1 MIYFQTQE
9 LVCIFASS
17 FVATPPPKK
26 KKKEDKTKQTKTTLI
41 AQWQG
46 ILENTA
52 VGDESVLYF
61 KQ

>member
-17 FVATPPPKK
+17 FVATPPLPP
-26 KKKEDKTKQTKTTLI
+26 KKEDKTKQTKTTLI

-46 ILENTA
+46 ILEKTA

>member
-17 FVATPPPKK
+17 FVATPPPP
-26 KKKEDKTKQTKTTLI
+26 KKEDKTKQTKTTLI

-46 ILENTA
+46 ILEKTA